1 MGPLCGIQIYSV
13 GDTDITL
20 SSMAERK
27 RTQTFFLVNVFV
39 VVVVGSIEADGRSW
53 RCVYLFEITY
63 QLYFVE
69 REMDVCF
76 LFLRFDQ
83 TEDKKRNNRRVN
95 LVAEIRY

>member
-1 MGPLCGIQIYSV
+1 MGPLCGIQIFSV

-39 VVVVGSIEADGRSW
+39 VVAVGSFKADGRSR

-76 LFLRFDQ
+76 FYSFASIKLWAKNE
-83 TEDKKRNNRRVN
+83 TIGE
-95 LVAEIRY
+95 